1 MRSRELLTA
10 FACCFVPMLRDEPV
24 AGAKPQWRS
33 AALPSVNLTAQRFPC
48 VASLV
53 FTLGL
58 NQIFK
63 NCWDK
68 SCVSSSGKAPQ
79 NCLALYWYRW
89 QDRAV
94 IPGCCSVQKGA
105 PCPREGCRRV
115 LWSGVFPQS
124 LLISCLERSWI
135 YFTASADKQFSCSFC
150 AGLVGK
156 SCTGVAGRAWFCLG
170 MVHRP
175 LSLLLPSH
183 TLDCARCCF
192 LLPYSRANSEI

>member
-1 MRSRELLTA
+1 M
-10 FACCFVPMLRDEPV
+10 
-24 AGAKPQWRS
+24 
-33 AALPSVNLTAQRFPC
+33 
-48 VASLV
+48 
-53 FTLGL
+53 
-58 NQIFK
+58 
-63 NCWDK
+63 
-68 SCVSSSGKAPQ
+68 
-79 NCLALYWYRW
+79 
-89 QDRAV
+89 
-94 IPGCCSVQKGA
+94 QKGA

-183 TLDCARCCF
+183 TLDSVHGAAFFCPIPVQTVKYNYF
-192 LLPYSRANSEI
+192 LLLFLAQRKRIAGFWYRQRRIAGSTVCLKL

>member
-1 MRSRELLTA
+1 M
-10 FACCFVPMLRDEPV
+10 

-68 SCVSSSGKAPQ
+68 SCISSSGKAPQ

-89 QDRAV
+89 QDHAV

-105 PCPREGCRRV
+105 PCPRECCLRV

-124 LLISCLERSWI
+124 LLISCRERSWI
-135 YFTASADKQFSCSFC
+135 YFTASADKVFMLILRRAGGWELYRCSWKS
-150 AGLVGK
+150 LV
-156 SCTGVAGRAWFCLG
+156 
-170 MVHRP
+170 
-175 LSLLLPSH
+175 LSGNGAPAAVPSPAVSH
-183 TLDCARCCF
+183 TRLCARFCF
-192 LLPYSRANSEI
+192 LLPYSCANSEI